1 MDANHRLNDLI
12 VITGRLAE
20 LLRRENDALKNR
32 RSQEVRDLLDE
43 KATLSRVYETR
54 FKGVLE
60 MPDVLEQADRDIRE
74 RLMASG
80 DKVKS
85 LMDENARLLKTAIDA
100 NRRVVDLI
108 ADAVREQQPSA
119 GVYGA
124 NATKSTDGANAAGQ
138 RLAFSLDQN
147 L

>member
-1 MDANHRLNDLI
+1 MI

-20 LLRRENDALKNR
+20 LLQRENDALKNH

-54 FKGVLE
+54 FKGLSE
-60 MPDVLEQADRDIRE
+60 QSEIFEQADLDIRE
-74 RLMASG
+74 RLKALG
-80 DKVKS
+80 DKVQA
-85 LMDENARLLKTAIDA
+85 LIDENARLLKTAIEA

-108 ADAVREQQPSA
+108 AEAVREQQPSA

-124 NATKSTDGANAAGQ
+124 NGVTSQDGAKAAGQ
-138 RLAFSLDQN
+138 QVAFSLDQN